1 MRSFFQMVPNIST
14 RHEMAHRY
22 SQKTDG
28 LPYFGGHL
36 GFLDQ
41 EAWNSNQ
48 EPFLGHFMSS

>member
-1 MRSFFQMVPNIST
+1 
-14 RHEMAHRY
+14 MAHRY